1 MVEDR
6 HAQLMLRFQDGD
18 SGAFHE
24 LYEEYKFP
32 LLNFIYRFCQDSR
45 IAEELCHEV
54 FIRVYKSAASYVVK
68 AKFSTW
74 IYRIAT
80 NICLNELRSGKYK
93 YELDPPSVGINDP
106 GKEAPVYEDIKQER
120 ADDSMEARERHTAV
134 RQAISRLPQKQRLA
148 VLLSIYQQ
156 LSYKDIGERIGCS
169 EGAVKSMIN
178 RSKIFIKRTL
188 LNPKKTA
195 IN

>member
-32 LLNFIYRFCQDSR
+32 LLNFIYRFCQDRR

-54 FIRVYKSAASYVVK
+54 FIRVYRSAASYEAR

-80 NICLNELRSGKYK
+80 NICLNELRSGKYQ
-93 YELDPPSVGINDP
+93 YELDPSYLEKNDP
-106 GKEAPVYEDIKQER
+106 GKEALVYGDTDQVR
-120 ADDSMEARERHTAV
+120 VDDSMEARERHAAV
-134 RQAISRLPQKQRLA
+134 REAISELPQKQRLA

-169 EGAVKSMIN
+169 EGAVKSMIH
-178 RSKIFIKRTL
+178 RSKIFIK
-188 LNPKKTA
+188 KKLKKHVGD
-195 IN
+195 

>member
-24 LYEEYKFP
+24 LYEDYKYP
-32 LLNFIYRFCQDSR
+32 LLNFIYRFCQDR
-45 IAEELCHEV
+45 RVAEELCHEV
-54 FIRVYKSAASYVVK
+54 FIRVYKSAASYEVK

-80 NICLNELRSGKYK
+80 NICLNELRSGKYE
-93 YELDPPSVGINDP
+93 YELAPPALDKDEP
-106 GKEAPVYEDIKQER
+106 GKDSLVFEDNAQTR
-120 ADDSMEARERHTAV
+120 ADDRMEARERSIAV
-134 RQAISRLPQKQRLA
+134 RQAIAELPKKQRLA
-148 VLLSIYQQ
+148 VLFSIYQQ

-169 EGAVKSMIN
+169 EGAVKSMIH
-178 RSKIFIKRTL
+178 RSKIFIK
-188 LNPKKTA
+188 KKLKKHVGD
-195 IN
+195 

>member
-6 HAQLMLRFQDGD
+6 HAQLMLMFQGGD
-18 SGAFHE
+18 SGAFRE

-32 LLNFIYRFCQDSR
+32 LLNFIYRFCQDRR

-54 FIRVYKSAASYVVK
+54 FIRVYRSAASYEAT

-80 NICLNELRSGKYK
+80 NICLNELRSGKYH
-93 YELDPPSVGINDP
+93 YEIDPSYLEKNDRST
-106 GKEAPVYEDIKQER
+106 EAPVYEDTEQER
-120 ADDSMEARERHTAV
+120 ADDSMEARERHIAV
-134 RQAISRLPQKQRLA
+134 RQAISQLPQKQRLA

-169 EGAVKSMIN
+169 EGAVKSMIH
-178 RSKIFIKRTL
+178 RSKIFIK
-188 LNPKKTA
+188 KKLKKLVGD
-195 IN
+195 

>member
-6 HAQLMLRFQDGD
+6 HAQMMLRFQDGD

-24 LYEEYKFP
+24 LYEEYKSP

-54 FIRVYKSAASYVVK
+54 FIRVFKSAASYVVK

-93 YELDPPSVGINDP
+93 YETDPLSVGKNNPD
-106 GKEAPVYEDIKQER
+106 KKALVYADTTQER
-120 ADDSMEARERHTAV
+120 VDNSMEARELHTAV
-134 RQAISRLPQKQRLA
+134 RRAISQLPQKQRLA

-169 EGAVKSMIN
+169 EGAVKSMLH
-178 RSKIFIKRTL
+178 RSKIFIKKSL
-188 LNPKKTA
+188 FKPKKTD

>member
-6 HAQLMLRFQDGD
+6 HAQLMLLFQSGD
-18 SGAFHE
+18 SGAFRE

-32 LLNFIYRFCQDSR
+32 LLNFIYRFCQDRR

-54 FIRVYKSAASYVVK
+54 FIRVYRSASSYVAT

-80 NICLNELRSGKYK
+80 NICLNELRSGKYQ
-93 YELDPPSVGINDP
+93 YELDPSYLEKNDT
-106 GKEAPVYEDIKQER
+106 GKEALLYEDTSQVR
-120 ADDSMEARERHTAV
+120 TDDSMETRERRAAV
-134 RQAISRLPQKQRLA
+134 KQAISQLPQKQRLA

-169 EGAVKSMIN
+169 EGAVKSMIH
-178 RSKIFIKRTL
+178 RSKIFIK
-188 LNPKKTA
+188 KKLKKH
-195 IN
+195 IGD